1 MVSNKTTD
9 AKLLALLR
17 AKLGPGLELEQ
28 FAIDYTNEDDV
39 RDFAQ
44 SLSLAPLLVDYLVV
58 VWERLCRQR
67 HAANLRRKEKK
78 RAAKSSGSG

>member
-17 AKLGPGLELEQ
+17 AKLGPGLELEHLALGLANQ
-28 FAIDYTNEDDV
+28 DEA

-44 SLSLAPLLVDYLVV
+44 SLSLTPQHEDYYVQ
-58 VWERLCRQR
+58 VWERLNRQR
-67 HAANLRRKEKK
+67 HAANLRRKERK
-78 RAAKSSGSG
+78 RAAKTSRPG